1 MRLESLETW
10 TREGIL
16 RLGMK
21 RGREVVAMAS
31 PLARAKESEEE
42 EKGEGCLR
50 VNRGVED
57 CGGAAGGQRDQE
69 VLHVSL

>member
-1 MRLESLETW
+1 M
-10 TREGIL
+10 
-16 RLGMK
+16 
-21 RGREVVAMAS
+21 VAMAS

-42 EKGEGCLR
+42 EEEGEGCLR

-57 CGGAAGGQRDQE
+57 CVGAAGGQRDQE

>member
-1 MRLESLETW
+1 M
-10 TREGIL
+10 
-16 RLGMK
+16 
-21 RGREVVAMAS
+21 VAMAS

-42 EKGEGCLR
+42 EEEEGEGCLR

-57 CGGAAGGQRDQE
+57 CVGAAGGQRDQE